1 MSFEIKELDVGDMT
15 GGDTGEFTMVDDNPA
30 AGYGDI
36 KDGEQD
42 AIWSGE
48 RAESAPKNVV

>member
-42 AIWSGE
+42 AI
-48 RAESAPKNVV
+48 